1 MTEKETEQLTLPTT
15 TESSEP
21 HLELAPANTGILTPS
36 VSGNV
41 SDIYWLSENI
51 DKLVEAHN
59 KINNAILRLAK
70 PGDWATFSS
79 ESDAMGTAE
88 LGFAGAFRISKTIG
102 ISFVNPTVIKV
113 TGEDAN
119 GKWFRFESEVTCIF
133 KGNSVRAWGRAG
145 SRDKFFGFANDKW
158 KPVEDINE
166 GNIKMAAV
174 RGAMKEGVKVL
185 LGLHHFPMD
194 DLKKAGIIV
203 STTRGH
209 SFKSNPKP
217 VTEGDLDFRK
227 TLKGMLMQIHGEDQ
241 KKVADTLETMTTFT
255 SKDGETV
262 PGKRMVDYLSGTRL
276 QIAHGKAKEM
286 FQKKFGKEYAGE

>member
-1 MTEKETEQLTLPTT
+1 MTEKDPELSLVNPEPREPNIELP
-15 TESSEP
+15 SS
-21 HLELAPANTGILTPS
+21 NTGILTPT

-51 DKLVEAHN
+51 DKLVQAHN
-59 KINNAILRLAK
+59 KINDAILRLAK

-79 ESDAMGTAE
+79 ATDAMGTAE

-102 ISFVNPTVIKV
+102 ISFVNPTVIRVDGK
-113 TGEDAN
+113 DAN
-119 GKWFRFESEVTCIF
+119 GDWFRFEAEVTCIF

-158 KPVEDINE
+158 KPVEDLNE

-194 DLKKAGIIV
+194 DLKKANIQV
-203 STTRGH
+203 SSTRGH
-209 SFKSNPKP
+209 TFKSPDKP
-217 VTEGDLDFRK
+217 STEGDLDLRK
-227 TLKGMLMQIHGEDQ
+227 SLKGMLMELHGGDQ
-241 KKVADTLETMTTFT
+241 KKVADALEALSSFEG
-255 SKDGETV
+255 KDGTV
-262 PGKRMVDYLSGTRL
+262 PGKRIVDYLSGTRL
-276 QIAHGKAKEM
+276 QIAHSKAKET
-286 FQKKFGKEYAGE
+286 FVKKFGKEYAGE